1 MKALNILNDNFQFR
15 KKRETE
21 KEGRLMEPGKA
32 FIDQHEQMFFCFSV
46 NISGLLCI

>member
-1 MKALNILNDNFQFR
+1 MIIFSLG

-21 KEGRLMEPGKA
+21 KKVRLMEPGKA